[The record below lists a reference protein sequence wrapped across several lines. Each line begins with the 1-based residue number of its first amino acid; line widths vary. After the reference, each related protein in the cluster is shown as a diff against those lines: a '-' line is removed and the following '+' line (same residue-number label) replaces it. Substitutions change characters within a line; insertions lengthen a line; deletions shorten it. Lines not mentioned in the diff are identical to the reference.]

1 MLRRTMS
8 SLASNSSVPIEQE
21 NELTFESS
29 FLPIPSPNR
38 SKYEGKLSKAQE
50 QRRPLIEKTKNCEK
64 NTPTGLKKSTENFTD
79 VKSNQKSSEI
89 KLMKKDKKEEIVPA
103 DNVSFEDL
111 FQLNTPNANLHSN
124 NNNNNNIISNSSNS
138 KVEEL
143 SMALSETLKENEDL
157 HDTVSLLKAEI
168 ERLNEE
174 LSEHKEYAELYLLSK
189 ELIENQNEEIE
200 NLKQKL
206 VKRE

>member
-29 FLPIPSPNR
+29 FLPTPSPNR

-64 NTPTGLKKSTENFTD
+64 NTPTGLKKSTEDFTN
-79 VKSNQKSSEI
+79 VKSTQKSSEI
-89 KLMKKDKKEEIVPA
+89 KLMKMDKKEEIVPA

-111 FQLNTPNANLHSN
+111 FQLNTPNANLHS